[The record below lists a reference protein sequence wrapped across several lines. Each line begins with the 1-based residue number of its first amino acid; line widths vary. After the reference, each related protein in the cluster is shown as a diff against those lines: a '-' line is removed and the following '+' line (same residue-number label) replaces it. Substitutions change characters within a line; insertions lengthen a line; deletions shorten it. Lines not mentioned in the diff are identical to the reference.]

1 MGPMTQERS
10 RALGRAIMAFA
21 VVQIVLYVVAA
32 TRRSYLALAIPLGIA
47 LGIVSGL
54 AFWVGYTMTVTDWDA
69 PADYP
74 HQDGPQQD
82 GPPPL
87 G

>member
-10 RALGRAIMAFA
+10 RTLGRAIMAAA
-21 VVQIVLYVVAA
+21 VVQLVLYFVGA
-32 TRRSYLALAIPLGIA
+32 TRRSYLAVAIPLGIA
-47 LGIVSGL
+47 LGVVSGV
-54 AFWVGYTMTVTDWDA
+54 AFWVGYTMATTNWDD

-74 HQDGPQQD
+74 
-82 GPPPL
+82 PPAEDAPPSPTL